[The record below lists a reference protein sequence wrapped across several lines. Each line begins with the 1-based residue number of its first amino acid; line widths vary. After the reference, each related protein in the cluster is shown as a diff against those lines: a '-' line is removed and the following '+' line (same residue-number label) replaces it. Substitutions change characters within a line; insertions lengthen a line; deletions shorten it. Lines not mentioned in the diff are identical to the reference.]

1 MKVSLRSL
9 SCVPCLAL
17 LLAVAPAAHAQYSV
31 SGEVWE
37 GGTTGDVPVLGSSV
51 YSSTATAVF
60 TVTNTLP
67 GDLFSF
73 NSNGSSGAS
82 TYYTLSAFLESG
94 GDSLSYIS
102 GSSAAGDSIDNDLF
116 DFTGT
121 TDLSNNTVYT
131 FEHDDGMILY
141 LGGTEVVD
149 VPGPTSAANTTL
161 CVGTPTGSPTCN
173 YSVANPNGA
182 SESFTLLYA
191 EVDGAPAVLET
202 SLPLTGPPPSVTP
215 EPSSIMMLGTGLLA
229 AAGMVRRRIVA

>member
-73 NSNGSSGAS
+73 NSNGSTLEGPRGAWFAFLIDLKWCRFTRHGWYESGGR
-82 TYYTLSAFLESG
+82 FLESV
-94 GDSLSYIS
+94 
-102 GSSAAGDSIDNDLF
+102 A
-116 DFTGT
+116 
-121 TDLSNNTVYT
+121 
-131 FEHDDGMILY
+131 
-141 LGGTEVVD
+141 
-149 VPGPTSAANTTL
+149 
-161 CVGTPTGSPTCN
+161 SPMEEN
-173 YSVANPNGA
+173 
-182 SESFTLLYA
+182 EL
-191 EVDGAPAVLET
+191 
-202 SLPLTGPPPSVTP
+202 
-215 EPSSIMMLGTGLLA
+215 
-229 AAGMVRRRIVA
+229 R